1 MKRSVKININY
12 ANKGKLKTIDSILE
26 ESIKVVNLYID
37 SLWGTKNAND
47 KFIQYKVDTWLSARM
62 LQCLGKQALEIVKS
76 QRKKKKKTKPI
87 FKFPCI
93 NLDSR
98 FVDVEFNNNSFDIWI
113 HLASIG
119 NKIRLNIPSR
129 KHKMF
134 NKYQDWKRLSFTRL
148 MKLLNGYFIE
158 FIFENDEKEIQLPET
173 NAVGID
179 IGYKKLISSSSGN
192 IYGQELE
199 NTYNKIARKKRGS
212 KAYQK
217 ALCQRTNETN
227 QAINEFIN
235 QENPKE
241 LIVEDLKNVKHKS
254 KLNHKFMNKLQYW
267 TYSRVLNRLTN
278 ITEQRCIKMVKVS
291 PAYTSQ
297 QCSQCGTIHKEN
309 RKGETYLCNVCK
321 IEMDADINAAINI
334 LKRGVYSPSLP
345 QNENFNIFQCEI

>member
-1 MKRSVKININY
+1 MKRSIRININY
-12 ANKGKLKTIDSILE
+12 TNKGKLETLDSILN
-26 ESIKVVNLYID
+26 ESIKVVNLYIN
-37 SLWGTKNAND
+37 SLWDSSNKNA
-47 KFIQYKVDTWLSARM
+47 KFVQFKVETWFSARM
-62 LQCLGKQALEIVKS
+62 QQCLGKQALEIVKS

-98 FVDVEFNNNSFDIWI
+98 FVDVEFDKNSFDIWI

-134 NKYQDWKRLSFTRL
+134 KKYHDWERLNFIRL
-148 MKLLNGYFIE
+148 MKLNNGYFID
-158 FIFENDEKEIQLPET
+158 FIYEKKDEKQIQQSKENT
-173 NAVGID
+173 IGID

-192 IYGQELE
+192 TYGKELQS
-199 NTYNKIARKKRGS
+199 TYNKISRKKRGS

-227 QAINEFIN
+227 KVINEFIN
-235 QENPKE
+235 KE
-241 LIVEDLKNVKHKS
+241 HPSTLIVEDLKNVKYKS

-267 TYSRVLNRLTN
+267 TYSRTLNKLKN
-278 ITEQRCIKMVKVS
+278 ITEQRGISLVKVS

-297 QCSQCGTIHKEN
+297 QCSHCGAIDKNNRQCEN
-309 RKGETYLCNVCK
+309 FLCTVCGY
-321 IEMDADINAAINI
+321 ENDADLNASLNI
-334 LKRGVYSPSLP
+334 LQRGDYSSSSTKNL
-345 QNENFNIFQCEI
+345 NIEIFQ